1 MKDTIGNLA
10 SDASNMNF
18 HEFGEFG
25 EFGDKTTPIT
35 PITREVGLSGN
46 KQRLASE
53 VLDPGYA
60 GNSLGRTSGV

>member
-10 SDASNMNF
+10 GDASNMNF

-25 EFGDKTTPIT
+25 DKTTLLPLI
-35 PITREVGLSGN
+35 PLEVGLSGN
-46 KQRLASE
+46 KERLASE

-60 GNSLGRTSGV
+60 RNSLGRTSGV